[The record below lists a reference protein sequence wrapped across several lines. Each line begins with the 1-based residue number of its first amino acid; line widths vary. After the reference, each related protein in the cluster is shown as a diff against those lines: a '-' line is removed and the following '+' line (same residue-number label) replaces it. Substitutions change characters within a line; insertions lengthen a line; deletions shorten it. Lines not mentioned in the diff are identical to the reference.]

1 MDTSSDNSADPNHP
15 QHSKRPADQR
25 GSFQSPLAFREER
38 DQRKNIA
45 ARVNPRYMTPT
56 AASRAQGSTPEPR
69 ASTPPTVSS
78 TGKRKAWM
86 TSAAKRVGIV
96 PGTPRSKKEGRVYK
110 RISPQ
115 KSAEGKA
122 RNKLA
127 FKVYIFWQWPSSAC

>member
-56 AASRAQGSTPEPR
+56 AASRAQVSTPEPH

-96 PGTPRSKKEGRVYK
+96 PGIPRSKKEGRVYK
-110 RISPQ
+110 LLSPQ
-115 KSAEGKA
+115 KSAAGKA

-127 FKVYIFWQWPSSAC
+127 SQVCVFWQWPSSAC